1 MYLLICSSGEP
12 LCLVNSQMRCVC
24 FFTVLQG
31 NDDWRVTY
39 STSNVCGLR
48 GSTADISCTFDYPDD
63 VQYRPTTVTTLW
75 FSKGDKYQPVD
86 LEHDTNYRGRVV
98 YSCERIRCWSRCHG
112 ACTLRIRDLRHSDSA
127 VYKFRFAINQPTPVP
142 QVKLSVT
149 DLQVKVSFSDP
160 NDPTRA
166 ELECHSMCGL
176 AGDPPYIWFR
186 NGQNL
191 GQGVNYRAYIQS
203 GDSFSCAVEGYEH
216 LRSPLVYGPQHT
228 SVYSSPSGEIEE
240 GSSVTLSC
248 SSDANPAAEYT
259 WFKNN
264 QPLLWEPS
272 QPHTFPSVHPEDR
285 GTYRCHAEN
294 KYGHLSSN
302 SIFMDVHYAP
312 NSPTVTVSPS
322 GELEEGSSVT
332 LSCSSDANP
341 AANYTWFKE
350 HDISVKLSGQNYTFT
365 FIILDLGGNYYCQA
379 HNAIGQH
386 NSTFLFIKVTSSSSQ
401 KAIVAVASIGVFVVT
416 IHLIIFLWMRRK
428 RASSKACGQGGRPDT
443 VEESCP

>member
-1 MYLLICSSGEP
+1 MLELLFNVIVDTACHFLSSLLSPAYLSSP
-12 LCLVNSQMRCVC
+12 
-24 FFTVLQG
+24 F
-31 NDDWRVTY
+31 TY

-149 DLQVKVSFSDP
+149 GKLGLP
-160 NDPTRA
+160 
-166 ELECHSMCGL
+166 MCV
-176 AGDPPYIWFR
+176 W
-186 NGQNL
+186 
-191 GQGVNYRAYIQS
+191 
-203 GDSFSCAVEGYEH
+203 
-216 LRSPLVYGPQHT
+216 VYGPQHT

-386 NSTFLFIKVTSSSSQ
+386 NSTFLFIK
-401 KAIVAVASIGVFVVT
+401 GV
-416 IHLIIFLWMRRK
+416 HLKDILPLCFSFQIPSLLWLLLHLSVLFSRRK

-443 VEESCP
+443 VEEVRHRKPFITNPSFTKTHRGTYLRPQHKTTQETSSYLFVSVILCCSRPDVRRDCTS